1 MPSHPASA
9 EASLGKPGLKPW
21 RRMQTMDKD
30 QTRDDAGCDPG
41 HSDAV
46 LDLGELL
53 ALLGHAGNP
62 DAVLEGWLDRLVRP

>member
-1 MPSHPASA
+1 
-9 EASLGKPGLKPW
+9 
-21 RRMQTMDKD
+21 MDKD

-62 DAVLEGWLDRLVRP
+62 DAMLEGWLDRLERRP